1 MKSLLSVDDLAIE
14 YITRRGVVRALDGAS
29 LTLSK
34 PSVMGIVGESGSGK
48 STMGLAIGHLLPV
61 FAQRVSGDL
70 KVEGLSLFAANDESI
85 RDLRRN
91 RLGFVFQDP
100 MTALNPSMKIGRQL
114 FYAAG
119 DSLGQKEANELLANV
134 GLMDQARVA
143 ASYPYQLSGGM
154 AQRVVIA
161 LAIARKP
168 ALLVADEPTASL
180 DASLR
185 DHILELLVS
194 LRGTMN
200 TGVILLSHELRVVLR
215 HCDRVAVMYAG
226 RIVEDGDTSVVFEN
240 PAHPYTL
247 ALLAAAPGRE
257 QPGEMLQPI
266 PGVPP
271 ILSARATGCGFT
283 PRCCFAAERCFAE
296 RPEPRMIA
304 NRMVL
309 CHHAE
314 RVIDDAQRKDIGR

>member
-1 MKSLLSVDDLAIE
+1 MTPLLSVEDLAIE
-14 YITRRGVVRALDGAS
+14 YITRRGAVRALDGAS
-29 LTLSK
+29 LTLSE
-34 PSVMGIVGESGSGK
+34 PCVIGIVGESGSGK
-48 STMGLAIGHLLPV
+48 STMGLAIGRLLPI
-61 FAQRVSGDL
+61 FAQRATGDL
-70 KVEGLSLFAANDESI
+70 KVEGVSLFAANDENI
-85 RDLRRN
+85 RGLRRN

-114 FYAAG
+114 MYAAG
-119 DSLGQKEANELLANV
+119 DGLDPKGVHELLGNV
-134 GLMDQARVA
+134 GLTDQARVA

-168 ALLVADEPTASL
+168 ALLVADEPTSSL

-194 LRGTMN
+194 LRATMN
-200 TGVILLSHELRVVLR
+200 TGVVLLSHELRVVLR

-226 RIVEDGDTSVVFEN
+226 RIVEDGDTSVVFET
-240 PAHPYTL
+240 PVHPYTL

-257 QPGEMLQPI
+257 RPGEMLQPI

-271 ILSARATGCGFT
+271 ILSGRATGCGFR
-283 PRCCFAAERCFAE
+283 PRCGFSSKRCAAE
-296 RPEPRMIA
+296 RPEPRVIA
-304 NRMVL
+304 KRMVL

>member
-1 MKSLLSVDDLAIE
+1 MTALLSVEDLAIE
-14 YITRRGVVRALDGAS
+14 YITRQGVVRALDEAS
-29 LTLSK
+29 LTLPK
-34 PSVMGIVGESGSGK
+34 PGVIGIVGESGSGK
-48 STMGLAIGHLLPV
+48 STMGLAIGRLLPV
-61 FAQRVSGDL
+61 FAQRVSGEL
-70 KVEGLSLFAANDESI
+70 KMEGLSLFDANDESI

-100 MTALNPSMKIGRQL
+100 MTALNPSMKVGRQL
-114 FYAAG
+114 IYAAG
-119 DSLGQKEANELLANV
+119 GRLGEKEAHELLANV
-134 GLMDQARVA
+134 GLTDQARVA

-194 LRGTMN
+194 LRATMN
-200 TGVILLSHELRVVLR
+200 MGVVLLSHELLVVLR

-226 RIVEDGDTSVVFEN
+226 RIVEDGNTSVVFEN

-257 QPGEMLQPI
+257 RPGEILQPI

-271 ILSARATGCGFT
+271 ILSGRTSGCGFK
-283 PRCCFAAERCFAE
+283 PRCCFSSEICFAE
-296 RPEPRMIA
+296 RPEPRMVA
-304 NRMVL
+304 NRIVL

-314 RVIDDAQRKDIGR
+314 RVIDNAQQKDIDR